1 MGQSSKSLR
10 QFSCILQETVM
21 FKTRGPGFVN
31 SSLRYKGLET
41 SWFSVLIC
49 PVQDWSTCRAASY
62 QALSTDPCKADLG
75 GSALNWL
82 GAAQLEVGGSWPVRH
97 NDFSHGRRLSVA
109 FSSTTIVVGLITRN
123 YEPSLLCRHWNKAGV
138 TSLGHIRGQLIWRP
152 WVARS
157 LESPSRPHW
166 WDPKECWAPI

>member
-1 MGQSSKSLR
+1 MGQSSKSLC

-123 YEPSLLCRHWNKAGV
+123 YEPSLLCRHWNKAG
-138 TSLGHIRGQLIWRP
+138 GHIRGQLIWRP